1 MDTREEFVGKFELGN
16 KVDITDPCY
25 NKGAWCR
32 MATDCRPGT
41 WYGYATIS
49 DKGEWG
55 DRVATLCIYLDDR
68 KDPEPF
74 WELIGN
80 IGVDAGMAGFF
91 RDKPDYTDEE
101 WYQFCSQFDHRK
113 RYTGL
118 DYGVVSESGYG
129 GRRLRCVHKCRP
141 FRVHAGILVRR
152 RRRIRRVFPGNT
164 TRKTKIQP
172 NRQRICCLFFAQK
185 TVFKRRWRACEND

>member
-1 MDTREEFVGKFELGN
+1 MRTKNRKEDKMDTREEFVGKFELGN

-25 NKGAWCR
+25 NKGTRCR
-32 MATDCRPGT
+32 MTTDCRPGT

-49 DKGEWG
+49 DEGEWG
-55 DRVATLCIYLDDR
+55 DRVAMLCIYLEDH
-68 KDPEPF
+68 KDVDMVL
-74 WELIGN
+74 ELIGN
-80 IGVDAGMAGFF
+80 IGVDAGMAEFF

-129 GRRLRCVHKCRP
+129 DGGYDVYANADRSAFMIEFLYDD
-141 FRVHAGILVRR
+141 
-152 RRRIRRVFPGNT
+152 
-164 TRKTKIQP
+164 
-172 NRQRICCLFFAQK
+172 
-185 TVFKRRWRACEND
+185 EEE

>member
-25 NKGAWCR
+25 NKGVWCR
-32 MATDCRPGT
+32 MTTDCKPGT

-49 DKGEWG
+49 DEGEWG

-68 KDPEPF
+68 KDPEPD

-91 RDKPDYTDEE
+91 RDKPDYTDEPG
-101 WYQFCSQFDHRK
+101 F
-113 RYTGL
+113 
-118 DYGVVSESGYG
+118 
-129 GRRLRCVHKCRP
+129 
-141 FRVHAGILVRR
+141 
-152 RRRIRRVFPGNT
+152 IRS
-164 TRKTKIQP
+164 I
-172 NRQRICCLFFAQK
+172 FFI
-185 TVFKRRWRACEND
+185 

>member
-1 MDTREEFVGKFELGN
+1 MT
-16 KVDITDPCY
+16 
-25 NKGAWCR
+25 
-32 MATDCRPGT
+32 TDCRPGT

-49 DKGEWG
+49 DEGEWG
-55 DRVATLCIYLDDR
+55 DRVAILCIYLDDR

-101 WYQFCSQFDHRK
+101 WYQFDHRK
-113 RYTGL
+113 CYTGL

-129 GRRLRCVHKCRP
+129 DGGYDVYANANRSAFIIWRMD
-141 FRVHAGILVRR
+141 
-152 RRRIRRVFPGNT
+152 
-164 TRKTKIQP
+164 TRD
-172 NRQRICCLFFAQK
+172 FS
-185 TVFKRRWRACEND
+185 CE